1 MSNID
6 KRAYYEKFAHVSV
19 NDTVWSHTSKCC
31 KCKTNNQEFSVFLG
45 EGQRLST
52 MFSTV
57 CSQCLPETIK
67 EALEQGRKDA
77 EEQIKRAEQRQY
89 EEAIKLVRKNKLNE
103 LEETK

>member
-52 MFSTV
+52 MYSTV
-57 CSQCLPETIK
+57 CSTCLPIVVQ
-67 EALEQGRKDA
+67 EAINTGRKDA
-77 EEQIKRAEQRQY
+77 EEQIKRAEQRKY
-89 EEAIKLVRKNKLNE
+89 EEAIKLVRKTKLNE